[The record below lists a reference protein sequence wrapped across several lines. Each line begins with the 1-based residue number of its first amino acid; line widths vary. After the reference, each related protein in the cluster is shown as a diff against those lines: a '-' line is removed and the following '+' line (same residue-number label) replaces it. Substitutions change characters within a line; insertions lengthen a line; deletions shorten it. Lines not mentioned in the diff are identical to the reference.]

1 MQTGLCDISIAATD
15 ITAPLIVP
23 IEARPPKRPFTEI
36 DEDAGEEP
44 NSDELYGWIEDDEV
58 ATEGLLIDEAP
69 INEDDA
75 ARPRL
80 DVVAEGHRKKVSRT
94 SPACF
99 WDVDRPFWPC
109 SHPEYKPTTLLRR
122 NGTPVLIG
130 ESMLTSGVSSHISPL
145 LFRYGL
151 LYLAR
156 LPIKMQ
162 ISHLDR

>member
-69 INEDDA
+69 IENENDA
-75 ARPRL
+75 GTRL
-80 DVVAEGHRKKVSRT
+80 NVVTDGYKKKVART
-94 SPACF
+94 ST
-99 WDVDRPFWPC
+99 V
-109 SHPEYKPTTLLRR
+109 
-122 NGTPVLIG
+122 
-130 ESMLTSGVSSHISPL
+130 
-145 LFRYGL
+145 
-151 LYLAR
+151 
-156 LPIKMQ
+156 
-162 ISHLDR
+162 